1 MNKVKLKYDPNL
13 SVKENAARCG
23 VSESAVRKYIRV
35 NHIDRRFD
43 SKMAKIRYINK
54 LKKEN
59 PNITLAELSRATGYS
74 INTIKKYIQTDLELS
89 YIDTSKVSTFDFTK
103 PAVVIKTVSESQDEI
118 LYNILRLYIKKSTFD
133 CDFTYSVGNFYV
145 RLEKPS
151 LKFDINPQMEDVKPL
166 NEALDILPNS
176 LHSVVV
182 DLPFIV
188 NVNNNEKFKSK
199 IAKRFDYFR
208 SEDELYEAND
218 SMIELAYGKLK
229 IGGFLIM
236 KTMDVCGPSKQLWIN
251 NYVQNKASECGFILE
266 DIFILISQT
275 KYLFTSGLE
284 QRHARKYH
292 SYFFVFRKKRNCN
305 N

>member
-1 MNKVKLKYDPNL
+1 MK
-13 SVKENAARCG
+13 
-23 VSESAVRKYIRV
+23 
-35 NHIDRRFD
+35 
-43 SKMAKIRYINK
+43 
-54 LKKEN
+54 
-59 PNITLAELSRATGYS
+59 
-74 INTIKKYIQTDLELS
+74 LS

-118 LYNILRLYIKKSTFD
+118 LYNMLRLYVKKSSFD
-133 CDFTYSVGNFYV
+133 CDFTYSVGNFYA
-145 RLEKPS
+145 RLNKPL

-208 SEDELYEAND
+208 SEEELYEAND
-218 SMIELAYGKLK
+218 SMIELAYSKLK

-251 NYVQNKASECGFILE
+251 NYVQNKAAKCGFILE
-266 DIFILISQT
+266 DIFILVSQT
-275 KYLFTSGLE
+275 KYLFTSGLK

-292 SYFFVFRKKRNCN
+292 SYFFVFRKGRTHK
-305 N
+305 